1 MLGVRRKIANK
12 LRKAGEWMTE
22 KYIGKARHYK
32 RGNELFWKYRDI
44 VLDDYGNIVLD
55 DDGSLVWLNLRWT
68 GYNDRVVVV
77 DNEGCDTMTLGQDV
91 KATFSSIQ
99 AKFSS
104 EDATEWLSNWG
115 HSTCRQDNVIYLNC
129 I

>member
-1 MLGVRRKIANK
+1 MA
-12 LRKAGEWMTE
+12 E

-32 RGNELFWKYRDI
+32 HNNDLFWKYRDI
-44 VLDDYGNIVLD
+44 VLDDNGNPVTD
-55 DDGSLVWLNLRWT
+55 DNGRLVWLLLRWK
-68 GYNDRVVVV
+68 
-77 DNEGCDTMTLGQDV
+77 GCDTMTLGQGV
-91 KATFSSIQ
+91 KAAFSNIQ

-115 HSTCRQDNVIYLNC
+115 HSTCRRDNVIYLNC